1 MLFADLGSVRIV
13 KNCDPGPENVTL
25 GQSFSLYGPPIRQIA
40 YTCFI
45 SKLFSGVKFRA
56 KCM

>member
-45 SKLFSGVKFRA
+45 SKLFSGVKFHA
-56 KCM
+56 